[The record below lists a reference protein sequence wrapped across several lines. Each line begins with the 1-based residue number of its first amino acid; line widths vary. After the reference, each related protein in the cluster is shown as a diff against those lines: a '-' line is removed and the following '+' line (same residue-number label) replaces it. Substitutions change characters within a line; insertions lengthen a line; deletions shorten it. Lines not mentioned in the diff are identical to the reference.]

1 MYICHN
7 VLGTRFFTN
16 SHMNED
22 LEALGISLD
31 FYFPNKALEQKL
43 KFITEITPE
52 IIELYKG
59 REGIHTLCEALYIKW
74 RYWNHWSYGERED
87 KDFDEEILLLTL
99 LYDVTKEER
108 PFRESCPVITSSGDK
123 MEQSL

>member
-1 MYICHN
+1 
-7 VLGTRFFTN
+7 
-16 SHMNED
+16 MNED

-59 REGIHTLCEALYIKW
+59 REGIHTLCEALLHQMAVLEPLELRGKRGQRLRRRDSASDLAVRCY
-74 RYWNHWSYGERED
+74 ERGTS
-87 KDFDEEILLLTL
+87 FSRILSC
-99 LYDVTKEER
+99 YHVI
-108 PFRESCPVITSSGDK
+108 RE
-123 MEQSL
+123 

>member
-1 MYICHN
+1 
-7 VLGTRFFTN
+7 
-16 SHMNED
+16 MNED

-31 FYFPNKALEQKL
+31 FYFPDEALEQKL
-43 KFITEITPE
+43 QFITEITPE
-52 IIELYKG
+52 IIERYRG
-59 REGIHTLCEALYIKW
+59 REGIHTICEALFIKW

-108 PFRESCPVITSSGDK
+108 PFRQSCPVITTSGKDIV
-123 MEQSL
+123 SRR